1 MKTWY
6 VSDVMTTDV
15 AMVDEDTP
23 YRQIVDVLAA
33 RRVSAVPVV
42 DSFSRVIGVV
52 SEADLMQRLE
62 FTGAGRARRLFESR
76 RRRAARAKAQG
87 KRARDL
93 MTAPAVTTTPQA
105 TLAAAARLMDDEKVK
120 RLPVTD
126 ELGRLVGIVTR
137 SDLLRVFQR
146 PDPHIRSDVTE
157 DVLRRA
163 LWLDPATVSVE
174 VDNGTVTLDGRVE
187 TKSLAGL
194 AVRLTAAVPGVVD
207 VVDKLRYDYDD
218 TVLATARAD
227 RWHPFSAEVPS
238 R

>member
-15 AMVDEDTP
+15 AMVGEDTP

-42 DSFSRVIGVV
+42 DSFCRVLGVV

-62 FTGAGRARRLFESR
+62 FDRAGRVRRLFASR

-105 TLAAAARLMDDEKVK
+105 TLAAAARLMDEENVK

-126 ELGRLVGIVTR
+126 DLGQLVGIVTR
-137 SDLLRVFQR
+137 GDLLKVYQR
-146 PDPHIRSDVTE
+146 PDRHIRSDVTE
-157 DVLRRA
+157 DVLRRG
-163 LWLDPATVSVE
+163 LWLDPAAVDVE
-174 VDNGTVTLDGRVE
+174 VDHGTVILDGRVE

-207 VVDKLRYDYDD
+207 VVDKLRYDFDD
-218 TVLATARAD
+218 TALTASNAH
-227 RWHPFSAEVPS
+227 RWRPFSAE
-238 R
+238 

>member
-62 FTGAGRARRLFESR
+62 YAGAGRVRRLFESR
-76 RRRAARAKAQG
+76 RRRAARAKAHG

-105 TLAAAARLMDDEKVK
+105 TLAAAARLMDDENVK

-137 SDLLRVFQR
+137 GDLLRVFQR
-146 PDPHIRSDVTE
+146 PDDQIRSEVTE
-157 DVLRRA
+157 DVLRRG
-163 LWLDPATVSVE
+163 LWLDPAAVAVK
-174 VDNGTVTLDGRVE
+174 VDHGTVTLDGRVE

-207 VVDKLRYDYDD
+207 VVDRLRYDYDD
-218 TVLATARAD
+218 TALATARAD
-227 RWHPFSAEVPS
+227 RWHPFSAE
-238 R
+238 